1 MASVTLRG
9 NPCNLAGEIPKVG
22 STAPDFNLTGADM
35 APITKQSLAGKK
47 KVLVVVPSLDTPV
60 CQTETRKFNEQAT
73 SLGDDVVVVIASADL
88 PFAMKR
94 FCAAEGLSNV
104 KTGSN
109 IRDRDFGKRWGVEI
123 ADGPLQN
130 ITARAVFVIDQN
142 DKITYSE
149 LVPEIGQEPNYDAAL
164 AALKS

>member
-1 MASVTLRG
+1 MAQVTLRG
-9 NPCNLAGEIPKVG
+9 NPVNLAGEMPKVG
-22 STAPDFNLTGADM
+22 QTAPDFNLTGADM

-47 KVLVVVPSLDTPV
+47 KVLVVVPSVDTPV

-73 SLGDDVVVVIASADL
+73 SLGDNVAVVIASADL

-94 FCAAEGLSNV
+94 FCAAEGLNNV
-104 KTGSN
+104 KTGSDV
-109 IRDRDFGKRWGVEI
+109 RDRDFGKRWGVAI
-123 ADGPLQN
+123 ADGPLQG
-130 ITARAVFVIDQN
+130 ITARAVFVIDEN